1 MSLIPTEKS
10 VKIENPKEFFADEVF
25 IVNRKNRCILPSTV
39 HNENLC
45 FEFCYTLVIKLFFST
60 LFNIFSV

>member
-25 IVNRKNRCILPSTV
+25 IVNRKNRCILPFTV
-39 HNENLC
+39 HNKNLC
-45 FEFCYTLVIKLFFST
+45 FEFC
-60 LFNIFSV
+60 

>member
-25 IVNRKNRCILPSTV
+25 IVNRKKPLYSSIYCA
-39 HNENLC
+39 
-45 FEFCYTLVIKLFFST
+45 
-60 LFNIFSV
+60 